1 MVEIVKKDREY
12 VIINKPI
19 GVPSQPDPTGD
30 PDALGMTSE
39 LLRSMDER
47 AELWLVHRLDRTV
60 GGLMVFART
69 KSAAAELCA
78 LAASDG
84 IEKLY
89 LAVAEGSV
97 AGGEYRDYIYKD
109 ARLSKAFVVD
119 SARRGVKE
127 ALLDCEPLVTHSE
140 RTLCKI
146 SLHTGRYHQIRV
158 QMSSRGTPLVGDG
171 KYGSRDKGARVPS
184 LMAYSLAFSLGG
196 KRISAS
202 VLPDASVYPWCLFEK
217 ELSLKEF

>member
-1 MVEIVKKDREY
+1 MLKIVKKDKQY
-12 VIINKPI
+12 VIISKPLGI
-19 GVPSQPDPTGD
+19 PSQPDPSGD
-30 PDALGMTSE
+30 ADAMSMTAD
-39 LLRSMDER
+39 LLREAGER
-47 AELWLVHRLDRTV
+47 SELWLVHRLDRTV

-69 KSAAAELCA
+69 KSAAAELSA

-89 LAVAEGSV
+89 LAVAEGNPC
-97 AGGEYRDYIYKD
+97 GGEYRDYIYKD

-127 ALLDCEPLVTHSE
+127 AVLDCTPIAAAND

-171 KYGSRDKGARVPS
+171 KYGSRDKGARTPALV
-184 LMAYSLAFSLGG
+184 AYSLAFTLGG
-196 KRISAS
+196 KRIEAS
-202 VLPDASVYPWCLFEK
+202 ILPDTAVYPWSLFEK
-217 ELSLKEF
+217 ELSQKEF